1 MSRGSIS
8 TALALLVLLS
18 VGVGWS
24 PEPEP
29 VGAPWLSL
37 EMPANPMDETT
48 EAAALLV
55 HAFLHEKH
63 AGYRVVGTAEGLVDG
78 QRRSIPLE
86 FARTSRP
93 GVHALDQQWP
103 DEGQWLLKIGIEGQS
118 VTQLIVELGPE
129 GGIREGRYYEL
140 PAKTL
145 ALRSVRVVSGE
156 LSERGIDAALRKLA
170 AATD

>member
-1 MSRGSIS
+1 MSRQSI
-8 TALALLVLLS
+8 LAGVFVLAFLS

-37 EMPANPMDETT
+37 EMPANPMDGTT
-48 EAAALLV
+48 EKAALLV
-55 HAFLHEKH
+55 HAFLHEHH
-63 AGYRVVGTAEGLVDG
+63 AGYRVIGTAEGLVDG

-86 FARTSRP
+86 FSRTSRP

-103 DEGQWLLKIGIEGQS
+103 DKGQWLLKIGIEGQS
-118 VTQLIVELGPE
+118 TQLVVELGPD
-129 GGIREGRYYEL
+129 GGIQEGRYYEW

-156 LSERGIDAALRKLA
+156 LSERGIDAALRRLA

>member
-1 MSRGSIS
+1 MSHKPIS
-8 TALALLVLLS
+8 VGLVALVFLS

-37 EMPANPMDETT
+37 EMPANPMDGTT
-48 EAAALLV
+48 QEAALLV
-55 HAFLHEKH
+55 HAFLHEHH

-93 GVHALDQQWP
+93 GVHALNQQWP
-103 DEGQWLLKIGIEGQS
+103 DRGQWLLKIGIDGQS
-118 VTQLIVELGPE
+118 STQLVVEMGPG
-129 GGIREGRYYEL
+129 GGIQEGRYYEW

-156 LSERGIDAALRKLA
+156 LSDRGVDAALKKLA
-170 AATD
+170 AATE